1 MYVAGTKADEW
12 KISFQRAAN
21 GWNRCWKLMNEGMG
35 GGVGREMGWH
45 RAKSERGA
53 LIRII
58 SRCAACANVENVL
71 PSVKGVVVA
80 AGAACCLQDIRS
92 QTQTHTHTHTHT
104 EMQHANSSEC
114 VPNMHVC
121 VCVEVGVCVCA
132 SVGWSA
138 VLNMMTSKSQ
148 RKRSLNLTLATR
160 TKWQLQHNHQQ
171 RHCTY
176 YTNNK
181 YGVPTHTHTPA
192 QKHLQHKHIHIH
204 IQQNIINL
212 WQIFHC
218 VVPRDFVLLKQHL
231 W

>member
-1 MYVAGTKADEW
+1 
-12 KISFQRAAN
+12 
-21 GWNRCWKLMNEGMG
+21 
-35 GGVGREMGWH
+35 MGWH

-92 QTQTHTHTHTHT
+92 QTQTHTHTHT

-121 VCVEVGVCVCA
+121 VCVEAGVCVCA

-160 TKWQLQHNHQQ
+160 TK
-171 RHCTY
+171 
-176 YTNNK
+176 
-181 YGVPTHTHTPA
+181 
-192 QKHLQHKHIHIH
+192 
-204 IQQNIINL
+204 
-212 WQIFHC
+212 
-218 VVPRDFVLLKQHL
+218 
-231 W
+231 